1 MMKAVLMIVLII
13 HLKRKVI
20 IKRMIMMKK
29 MMKKVKYR
37 MIRTK
42 LLRKILVLKEWMRKI
57 ISYNNRRRFNW
68 QKVRRKVAKKVR
80 RMNLQMKMKKA
91 KNQNKV

>member
-1 MMKAVLMIVLII
+1 MKKPVLMIVLII

-20 IKRMIMMKK
+20 IKRMI

-57 ISYNNRRRFNW
+57 ISYNNRRQFNW